1 MRSGRQRKANMSSY
15 DGFAR
20 VYDTFMDNVPYSEW
34 AGFLKTVLEEFG
46 ICGKENRQEKPL
58 DLLEQERHEILD
70 LGCGT
75 GTLTE
80 MLSEAGYDMIGVD
93 SSEEML
99 EIAMEKREKSGRDIL
114 YLCQD
119 MRNLELYG
127 TVGAA
132 VSVCDTLNYLL
143 QEEEVVS
150 VFSLVNNYLYPGGI
164 FIFDFNT
171 VYKYQKIIGD
181 VTIAENREECS
192 FIWENFYHREEEI
205 NEYDLTIFVKDKVS
219 DTETPENLYDCYR
232 KYQETHY
239 QRGYTLKQMICFTEK
254 AGLQFVKAMDAD
266 THGEVTEQS
275 ERIYVIARE
284 CRKQKKG

>member
-1 MRSGRQRKANMSSY
+1 MSSY

-171 VYKYQKIIGD
+171 VYKYQEIIGD
-181 VTIAENREECS
+181 VTIAENR
-192 FIWENFYHREEEI
+192 
-205 NEYDLTIFVKDKVS
+205 
-219 DTETPENLYDCYR
+219 
-232 KYQETHY
+232 
-239 QRGYTLKQMICFTEK
+239 
-254 AGLQFVKAMDAD
+254 
-266 THGEVTEQS
+266 
-275 ERIYVIARE
+275 
-284 CRKQKKG
+284 